1 MSYRVWDKKRK
12 RWVDDKVFLTP
23 NGDLM
28 KSDKSILGWT
38 KPTFV
43 SENRYVY
50 QKEIEGFYDKNG
62 TQVYVGDYVNAKVA
76 EDRTITGLV
85 TFANELSAYII
96 ICFDSEEFF
105 TLGSQV
111 CEFVEVIGNVFDED
125 KKKK

>member
-1 MSYRVWDKKRK
+1 MGYRVYDKKKK
-12 RWVDDKVFLTP
+12 RWVEDKIFLTP

-28 KSDKSILGWT
+28 KSDKSMFGWT

-50 QKEIEGFYDKNG
+50 QKAIDLYDKNG
-62 TQVYVGDYVNAKVA
+62 TPIYVGDYLKAKVA
-76 EDRTITGLV
+76 EDRIVTGLV

-96 ICFDSEEFF
+96 ICFESEEFF
-105 TLGSQV
+105 TLGTEV
-111 CEFVEVIGNVFDED
+111 CEYIEVIGNVFDDD

>member
-1 MSYRVWDKKRK
+1 MGYRVYDKKKK
-12 RWVDDKVFLTP
+12 RWVNDKVFLTP
-23 NGDLM
+23 DGELM
-28 KSDKSILGWT
+28 KFDKSVFGWT

-62 TQVYVGDYVNAKVA
+62 TQVYIGDYVKAKVA
-76 EDRTITGLV
+76 EDRTVTGLV

-96 ICFDSEEFF
+96 ICFESEEFF
-105 TLGSQV
+105 TLGTEV
-111 CEFVEVIGNVFDED
+111 CEYIEVIGNVFDDD

>member
-1 MSYRVWDKKRK
+1 MSYRVYDKKKK
-12 RWVDDKVFLTP
+12 RWVEDKIFMTP
-23 NGDLM
+23 NGDLL

-62 TQVYVGDYVNAKVA
+62 KQVYVGDYVNAKVA
-76 EDRTITGLV
+76 EDRTVTGLV

-96 ICFDSEEFF
+96 ICFDSEEYF
-105 TLGSQV
+105 TLGTQV
-111 CEFVEVIGNVFDED
+111 CELIEVIGNVFDDD